1 LPDSIDIHTFVWL
14 EVELA
19 RSKTKTFVFET
30 EIVSSPDDF
39 HSLRQSEEHGRK
51 LYNAVLGKL
60 LSSLSQM
67 KQSWKYKDTLLQ
79 SKTDPRRKADF
90 AQLRLDHGLNEFAA
104 ISLASQLRS
113 GSADFD
119 IYVPSK
125 VAQEIGKR
133 AFRAVERRMFGKAKR
148 CRFKR
153 KGSDFSLKGSSNKE
167 SPQIKVTGETACLIF
182 RKKHYPLKISQ
193 ENPYHRH
200 ALDHRIKSSQIFKRS
215 IGGRQRWF
223 VQICL
228 EGEAFRD
235 TEKERRHK
243 ALLESRFGKDFSG
256 QNVSIDFG
264 PKRIAVSNEV
274 ISFED
279 RIMPVSVKGLMTEC
293 KALQRKMSR
302 SLRMNNRDAFKSG
315 TLSKGT
321 RLKKTKNYQKLVQK
335 KKDKDRRMACHRK
348 CVIGNRAHEIMQLG
362 RVVKLENISYKALQK
377 RYGKSV
383 GQSAPASLKASL
395 FRTAEKLGGRGE
407 LINTFQ
413 TRLSQTCLCGEV
425 RKKALSERTHSCG
438 SCGLVVGRDTL
449 SAFLG
454 CFTEN
459 RVVKKGRKEIINSS
473 LDLAA
478 ARSAATGHQTLSSSG
493 SISAGTSSENL
504 KGERMSGSREVTSS
518 LEGSG
523 KRSSK
528 PQQEPW
534 CRMGQGSAERPK
546 ARNLHP

>member
-1 LPDSIDIHTFVWL
+1 M
-14 EVELA
+14 LA
-19 RSKTKTFVFET
+19 RSTTKTFVFET

-39 HSLRQSEEHGRK
+39 CSLRQSEEHGRK

-60 LSSLSQM
+60 LSSLSRM
-67 KQSWKYKDTLLQ
+67 KLSREYKDTVLLP
-79 SKTDPRRKADF
+79 KTDPRRKADF
-90 AQLRLDHGLNEFAA
+90 AQLRLDHGLSEFAA
-104 ISLASQLRS
+104 ISLASKLRS
-113 GSADFD
+113 GSVDFD
-119 IYVPSK
+119 VYVPSK

-133 AFRAVERRMFGKAKR
+133 AFRTVERKMFGKAKR

-167 SPQIKVTGETACLIF
+167 SPQIKITGESARLIF
-182 RKKHYPLKISQ
+182 RKKEYPLKIDGQS
-193 ENPYHRH
+193 PYHRH
-200 ALDHRIKSSQIFKRS
+200 ALGHRIKSSQILKRW
-215 IGGRQRWF
+215 IGGRERWF

-243 ALLESRFGKDFSG
+243 VGLVSRFGEDFQG
-256 QNVSIDFG
+256 KNVSVDFG

-274 ISFED
+274 ISYED
-279 RIMPVSVKGLMTEC
+279 LIVAKSLKGLMGEC
-293 KALQRKMSR
+293 KALQRRMSR
-302 SLRMNNRDAFKSG
+302 SLRLNNKEAFKTG
-315 TLSKGT
+315 ALRKGV
-321 RLKKTKNYQKLVQK
+321 RLKRTSNYQKLALK

-348 CVIGNRAHEIMQLG
+348 CVLGHRAHEIMQLG
-362 RVVKLENISYKALQK
+362 HVVKLENISYKALQK

-383 GQSAPASLKASL
+383 GESAPASLKASL

-407 LINTFQ
+407 LINPFQ

-438 SCGLVVGRDTL
+438 SCGLVIGRDTL

-454 CFTEN
+454 CFTQN
-459 RVVKKGRKEIINSS
+459 SVVKKGRKEIINSS

-478 ARSAATGHQTLSSSG
+478 ARSAATGHQTLSFSG
-493 SISAGTSSENL
+493 SHAAGTSSENL
-504 KGERMSGSREVTSS
+504 KGERMSGSREVTSF
-518 LEGSG
+518 LEGSE
-523 KRSSK
+523 KRPSK

-534 CRMGQGSAERPK
+534 SPMDQGSAERPK